1 MNALLFASLAAN
13 LVALIALMVL
23 IVGREDARRLAS
35 HRLKSL
41 VETEAALTTAEEA
54 RDDLH
59 LDLALTREMNGS
71 LLAEVTEL
79 RAERAR
85 RMAPLIAANAKRKA
99 DAAKAH

>member
-23 IVGREDARRLAS
+23 LAS
-35 HRLKSL
+35 R
-41 VETEAALTTAEEA
+41 EAFRELASERWHEIKDLRDTLAE
-54 RDDLH
+54 RDV
-59 LDLALTREMNGS
+59 DLALTREMNGS

>member
-23 IVGREDARRLAS
+23 LVGRETDRELVGNRNCEIENLKDLLA
-35 HRLKSL
+35 
-41 VETEAALTTAEEA
+41 E
-54 RDDLH
+54 RDV
-59 LDLALTREMNGS
+59 DLALTREMNGS

>member
-23 IVGREDARRLAS
+23 LVGRETDRELVGNRNCEIENLKDTLA
-35 HRLKSL
+35 
-41 VETEAALTTAEEA
+41 E
-54 RDDLH
+54 RDV
-59 LDLALTREMNGS
+59 DLALTREMNGS

>member
-13 LVALIALMVL
+13 LVALIAVMCL
-23 IVGREDARRLAS
+23 LAS
-35 HRLKSL
+35 R
-41 VETEAALTTAEEA
+41 EAFRELASERWHEIKDLRDTLAE
-54 RDDLH
+54 RDV
-59 LDLALTREMNGS
+59 DLALTREMNGS

-99 DAAKAH
+99 DAAKVH

>member
-1 MNALLFASLAAN
+1 MDH
-13 LVALIALMVL
+13 ALIAALAYGSITTVGGL
-23 IVGREDARRLAS
+23 ILAAKLATTRQELEDAQDNLA
-35 HRLKSL
+35 
-41 VETEAALTTAEEA
+41 E
-54 RDDLH
+54 RDV
-59 LDLALTREMNGS
+59 DLALTREMNGS